1 LRLAV
6 LQTLNDGFMS
16 AIINGSA
23 SYAEPVGRGA
33 WPEVLNMK
41 FQMFS
46 EQELS
51 VLAEANEIA
60 KRALCAHPEAFT
72 SPGLVNTFLQTH
84 LRPKCREV
92 FCALWL
98 DNQHRMISLDE
109 IFHGSVNSCTVV
121 PRDVVINGLA
131 VNAAAV
137 IFAHNHPSGVAEP
150 SRADRAITEQ
160 LNTALSL
167 VGIQVLDHIVVG
179 EGCVSFAER
188 GWL

>member
-1 LRLAV
+1 
-6 LQTLNDGFMS
+6 
-16 AIINGSA
+16 
-23 SYAEPVGRGA
+23 
-33 WPEVLNMK
+33 MK

-46 EQELS
+46 ERELA
-51 VLAEANEIA
+51 VLAEANELA
-60 KRALCAHPEAFT
+60 KRALCAHSEAFS

-84 LRPKCREV
+84 LRPKRREV

-98 DNQHRMISLDE
+98 DNQHRLISLEE
-109 IFHGSVNSCTVV
+109 IFQGGVDSCTVT
-121 PRDVVINGLA
+121 PREVVINGLA

-150 SRADRAITEQ
+150 SRADRAITER
-160 LNTALSL
+160 LLSALSL
-167 VGIQVLDHIVVG
+167 VDIRVLDHIVVG